1 MTVAVWLCV
10 GLAGAAG
17 SAARFLL
24 QGTVGRRLGTRF
36 PVGTLVVNLTG
47 TLALGALVGA
57 ALDGDTYRV
66 AGTGFLGAYTTFS
79 AWMLESHRL
88 ADEGEVGLA
97 WANIVVS
104 LAAGLAVAVL
114 GRHIGAALA

>member
-24 QGTVGRRLGTRF
+24 QGAVGRRLGSRF
-36 PVGTLVVNLTG
+36 PAGTLVVNLTG
-47 TLALGALVGA
+47 TLALGVLVGA

-79 AWMLESHRL
+79 AWMLESRRL
-88 ADEGEVGLA
+88 ADDGEVGLA

-114 GRHIGAALA
+114 GRHIGTALA